1 MSQVEFF
8 MVKLKLK
15 HNQMKKLLLLLVILI
30 GALLPNTLLAQL
42 KFTGEMRPRT
52 EYRNGLKTLF
62 NSDDDAAFF
71 TSQRTRLNLN
81 YTDAKF
87 KVGLSLQDVRVWGDV
102 PQLNKSDNNK
112 LMLHEAWGEL
122 LFNENLSLKV
132 GRQELVYDDSRILGN
147 VGWAQ
152 QARSHD
158 LALLKFNTDAKGQ
171 LHIGLAV
178 NNNKETTVRDSY
190 AGSYKHMEFAWYNRK
205 SEKFD
210 FSLLFMN
217 VGQEINIHDGDNV
230 DFEDNSIQTF
240 GTHMN
245 YRPGKVSFTGSLYA
259 QTGEVPFDR
268 DVNAYMFNL
277 GMKFKVAENWKGNM
291 GIEMLSGTDYNVTTH
306 SSVGTDKYKSFT
318 PLFGTNHKF
327 NGHMDYF
334 YVGNH
339 VGNVGL
345 QDIYGGLN
353 YSKDKFS
360 FGSAIHIFSTAADL
374 YSGLEQGSFFDFGSK
389 PEKQDAYLGTEID
402 LSFGYKYSKSV
413 TFKMGYSQ
421 MFASDS
427 MEVLKGVNDAEK
439 AACWGWMMLVFKPN
453 FLK

>member
-1 MSQVEFF
+1 
-8 MVKLKLK
+8 
-15 HNQMKKLLLLLVILI
+15 MKKLLLLLVVLV
-30 GALLPNTLLAQL
+30 GSLVPNTIMAQL
-42 KFTGEMRPRT
+42 KFTGELRPRT

-62 NSDDDAAFF
+62 NSDDDAALF

-87 KVGLSLQDVRVWGDV
+87 KVGLSLQDIRVWGDV
-102 PQLNKSDNNK
+102 PQLNSSDKNK
-112 LMLHEAWGEL
+112 IMLHEAWGEL
-122 LFNENLSLKV
+122 LFNEKLSLKV

-158 LALLKFNTDAKGQ
+158 LALLKFKTDDKGQ
-171 LHIGLAV
+171 FHFGLAV
-178 NNNKETTVRDSY
+178 NEDKEKLNQTIYINSMD
-190 AGSYKHMEFAWYNRK
+190 ANPFKNIYKNMQFAWYNRK
-205 SEKFD
+205 SDKFD

-217 VGQEINIHDGDNV
+217 VGQQRDKNADPNV
-230 DFEDNSIQTF
+230 EDLDTRYSQTF
-240 GTHMN
+240 GTYMN
-245 YRPGKVSFTGSLYA
+245 YRLGKVALTGSLYGQSGKDA
-259 QTGEVPFDR
+259 GDN
-268 DVNAYMFNL
+268 DLSAYMFNL
-277 GMKFKVAENWKGNM
+277 GMKFKVAENWKGNV
-291 GIEMLSGTDYNVTTH
+291 GIEMLSGTDGDELEDNN
-306 SSVGTDKYKSFT
+306 SFT

-339 VGNVGL
+339 VGDVGL

-360 FGSAIHIFSTAADL
+360 FGAAIHLFSTAADL
-374 YSGLEQGSFFDFGSK
+374 YKGT
-389 PEKQDAYLGTEID
+389 EKQDAYLGTEVD

-413 TFKMGYSQ
+413 MFKMGYSQ

>member
-1 MSQVEFF
+1 
-8 MVKLKLK
+8 
-15 HNQMKKLLLLLVILI
+15 MKKLLLLLVVFI
-30 GALLPNTLLAQL
+30 GILLPTTLLAQL
-42 KFTGEMRPRT
+42 KFTGELRPRT
-52 EYRNGLKTLF
+52 EYRNGLKTLL
-62 NSDDDAAFF
+62 NSDDDAALF

-81 YTDAKF
+81 YTDTKF
-87 KVGLSLQDVRVWGDV
+87 KVGLSLQDVRTWGDV
-102 PQLNKSDNNK
+102 KQLNMSDKNQ
-112 LMLHEAWGEL
+112 LMLHEAWGEMI
-122 LFNENLSLKV
+122 FNHNFSLKV

-158 LALLKFNTDAKGQ
+158 LALFKFKTDEKGKFH
-171 LHIGLAV
+171 LGLAV
-178 NNNKETTVRDSY
+178 NNDSEELTRTLY
-190 AGSYKHMEFAWYNRK
+190 DTNYKNMQFVWYNRK
-205 SEKFD
+205 SDKFD

-217 VGQEINIHDGDNV
+217 VGQQRDEGIDNEV
-230 DFEDNSIQTF
+230 DLDTRYSQTY
-240 GTHMN
+240 GTHLN
-245 YRPGKVSFTGSLYA
+245 YHPGKVALTGTFYSQSGKDATDNNLS
-259 QTGEVPFDR
+259 
-268 DVNAYMFNL
+268 AYMFDL
-277 GMKFKVAENWKGNM
+277 GMKFKVVDNWKGNL
-291 GIEMLSGTDYNVTTH
+291 GIQMLSGNDYNG
-306 SSVGTDKYKSFT
+306 SSNVSLEKDNKSFT

-339 VGNVGL
+339 GGNVGL

-353 YSKDKFS
+353 YAKDKFS

-374 YSGLEQGSFFDFGSK
+374 YDET
-389 PEKQDAYLGTEID
+389 EKQDAYLGTELD

-427 MEVLKGVNDAEK
+427 MEVLKNVNDAEK
-439 AACWGWMMLVFKPN
+439 AASWGWIMLVFKPD

>member
-1 MSQVEFF
+1 MR
-8 MVKLKLK
+8 
-15 HNQMKKLLLLLVILI
+15 KLLLLLVVLI
-30 GALLPNTLLAQL
+30 GTLLPSTLLAQL

-62 NSDDDAAFF
+62 NSDDDAALF

-87 KVGLSLQDVRVWGDV
+87 KVGLSLQDVRTWGDV
-102 PQLNKSDNNK
+102 KQLNMSDKNQ
-112 LMLHEAWGEL
+112 LTLHEAWGEM
-122 LFNENLSLKV
+122 LFNENFSLKV

-158 LALLKFNTDAKGQ
+158 LALLKFKTDAKGKFH
-171 LHIGLAV
+171 LGLAV
-178 NNNKETTVRDSY
+178 NNDSEGLKRVLYTT
-190 AGSYKHMEFAWYNRK
+190 SYKNMQFAWYNRK
-205 SEKFD
+205 SDKFD

-217 VGQEINIHDGDNV
+217 VGM
-230 DFEDNSIQTF
+230 QTLDETADLETRYNQTY
-240 GTHMN
+240 GTYMN
-245 YRPGKVSFTGSLYA
+245 YRPGKVALTGSLYA
-259 QTGEVPFDR
+259 QSGKTVTDK

-277 GMKFKVAENWKGNM
+277 GMKFPVAANWKGNI
-291 GIEMLSGTDYNVTTH
+291 GIEMLSGTDNTELE
-306 SSVGTDKYKSFT
+306 DNNSFT

-339 VGNVGL
+339 VGDVGL

-374 YSGLEQGSFFDFGSK
+374 YGVDGKE
-389 PEKQDAYLGTEID
+389 DAYLGTELD

-427 MEVLKGVNDAEK
+427 MEVLKKVNDAEK
-439 AACWGWMMLVFKPN
+439 AASWGWMMLVFKPN

>member
-1 MSQVEFF
+1 
-8 MVKLKLK
+8 
-15 HNQMKKLLLLLVILI
+15 MKKLLLLLVVLI
-30 GALLPNTLLAQL
+30 GTLLPTTLLAQL

-52 EYRNGLKTLF
+52 EYRNGLKTLL
-62 NSDDDAAFF
+62 NSDDDAALF

-87 KVGLSLQDVRVWGDV
+87 KVGLSLQDVRTWGDV
-102 PQLNKSDNNK
+102 KQLNMSDKNQ
-112 LMLHEAWGEL
+112 LMLHEAWGEMI
-122 LFNENLSLKV
+122 FNENFSLKV

-158 LALLKFNTDAKGQ
+158 LALLKFKTDEKGKFH
-171 LHIGLAV
+171 LGLAV
-178 NNNKETTVRDSY
+178 NNDSEGLKRTLY
-190 AGSYKHMEFAWYNRK
+190 NTSYKNMQFAWYNRK
-205 SEKFD
+205 SDKFD

-217 VGQEINIHDGDNV
+217 VGQQRDEDAGPEV
-230 DFEDNSIQTF
+230 DLDTRYSQTF

-245 YRPGKVSFTGSLYA
+245 YRPGKVVLTGSLYGQSGKDA
-259 QTGEVPFDR
+259 ADN
-268 DVNAYMFNL
+268 DLSAYMFNL
-277 GMKFKVAENWKGNM
+277 GMKFKVSDNWKGNV
-291 GIEMLSGTDYNVTTH
+291 GIEMLSGTDN
-306 SSVGTDKYKSFT
+306 DEMEDNNSFT

-353 YSKDKFS
+353 YSKGKYS

-374 YSGLEQGSFFDFGSK
+374 YSVDGKE
-389 PEKQDAYLGTEID
+389 DAYLGTELD

-439 AACWGWMMLVFKPN
+439 AACWGWIMLVFKPN

>member
-1 MSQVEFF
+1 MR
-8 MVKLKLK
+8 
-15 HNQMKKLLLLLVILI
+15 KLLILLVVLV
-30 GALLPNTLLAQL
+30 GSLLPNTIMAQL

-52 EYRNGLKTLF
+52 EYRNGYGNLL
-62 NSDDDAAFF
+62 NSDQDAAFF

-102 PQLNKSDNNK
+102 SQLNKSDNNK
-112 LMLHEAWGEL
+112 LMLHEAWGEM
-122 LFNENLSLKV
+122 LFSENFSLKV
-132 GRQELVYDDSRILGN
+132 GRQELVYDDSRIFGN

-158 LALLKFNTDAKGQ
+158 LALLKFKTDEKGQ
-171 LHIGLAV
+171 FHLGLAV
-178 NNNKETTVRDSY
+178 NNDSEGLKRTVY
-190 AGSYKHMEFAWYNRK
+190 HTSYKNMQFAWYNRK
-205 SEKFD
+205 ADKFD

-217 VGQEINIHDGDNV
+217 VGSQYTLDANGIE
-230 DFEDNSIQTF
+230 SIETDYMQTF

-245 YRPGKVSFTGSLYA
+245 YRSGKIALTGSVYA
-259 QTGEVPFDR
+259 QTGKLWTEDLS
-268 DVNAYMFNL
+268 AYMFNL
-277 GMKFKVAENWKGNM
+277 GMKFPVAANWKGNV
-291 GIEMLSGTDYNVTTH
+291 GIEMLSGTDN
-306 SSVGTDKYKSFT
+306 TDNEYKSFT

-353 YSKDKFS
+353 YSKGKYS

-374 YSGLEQGSFFDFGSK
+374 YGVDGKEDN
-389 PEKQDAYLGTEID
+389 YLGTELD

-427 MEVLKGVNDAEK
+427 MEVLKNVNDAEK

>member
-1 MSQVEFF
+1 
-8 MVKLKLK
+8 
-15 HNQMKKLLLLLVILI
+15 MKKLLILLVVLV
-30 GALLPNTLLAQL
+30 GSLLPNTIMAQL

-52 EYRNGLKTLF
+52 EYRNGLKTLL
-62 NSDDDAAFF
+62 NSDDDAALF

-87 KVGLSLQDVRVWGDV
+87 KVGLSLQDVRTWGDV
-102 PQLNKSDNNK
+102 KQLNMSDKNQI
-112 LMLHEAWGEL
+112 MLHEAWGEL
-122 LFNENLSLKV
+122 IFNENFSLKV

-158 LALLKFNTDAKGQ
+158 LALLKFKTDEKGKFH
-171 LHIGLAV
+171 LGLAV
-178 NNNKETTVRDSY
+178 NNDSEGLKRMLYTTN
-190 AGSYKHMEFAWYNRK
+190 YKNMQFAWYNRK
-205 SEKFD
+205 SETFD

-217 VGQEINIHDGDNV
+217 VGQQRDNDPGAAV
-230 DFEDNSIQTF
+230 DLDTRYSQTF

-245 YRPGKVSFTGSLYA
+245 YRSGKVALTGSVYGQSGKDAGDNDLS
-259 QTGEVPFDR
+259 
-268 DVNAYMFNL
+268 AYMFDL
-277 GMKFKVAENWKGNM
+277 GMKFPVAENWKGNV
-291 GIEMLSGTDYNVTTH
+291 GIQMLSGTDDDEMEDN
-306 SSVGTDKYKSFT
+306 KSFT

-339 VGNVGL
+339 VGDVGL

-353 YSKDKFS
+353 YKKDKFS
-360 FGSAIHIFSTAADL
+360 FGAAIHLFSTAADL
-374 YSGLEQGSFFDFGSK
+374 YDGA
-389 PEKQDAYLGTEID
+389 EKQDAYLGTEID

-427 MEVLKGVNDAEK
+427 MEVLKNVNDAESS
-439 AACWGWMMLVFKPN
+439 ACWGWMMLVFKPN

>member
-1 MSQVEFF
+1 
-8 MVKLKLK
+8 
-15 HNQMKKLLLLLVILI
+15 MKKLLLLLVVLV
-30 GALLPNTLLAQL
+30 GTLLPTTLLAQL

-52 EYRNGLKTLF
+52 EYRNGLKTLL
-62 NSDDDAAFF
+62 NSDDDAALF

-87 KVGLSLQDVRVWGDV
+87 KVGLSLQDVRTWGDV
-102 PQLNKSDNNK
+102 KQLNMSDKNQI
-112 LMLHEAWGEL
+112 MLHEAWGEMI
-122 LFNENLSLKV
+122 FNENFSLKV

-158 LALLKFNTDAKGQ
+158 LALLKFKTDEKGKFH
-171 LHIGLAV
+171 LGLAV
-178 NNNKETTVRDSY
+178 NNDSEGLKRTLY
-190 AGSYKHMEFAWYNRK
+190 NTNYKNMQFAWYNRK
-205 SEKFD
+205 SDKFD

-217 VGQEINIHDGDNV
+217 VGQQV
-230 DFEDNSIQTF
+230 DKGITPEVDLETRYNQTF

-245 YRPGKVSFTGSLYA
+245 YRPGKLAFTGSFYL
-259 QTGEVPFDR
+259 QSGEHANGKDISAHMFD
-268 DVNAYMFNL
+268 L
-277 GMKFKVAENWKGNM
+277 GMKFKVADNWKGNV
-291 GIEMLSGTDYNVTTH
+291 GIQMLSGTDRDEGDDFN
-306 SSVGTDKYKSFT
+306 SFT

-339 VGNVGL
+339 GGDVGL
-345 QDIYGGLN
+345 QDIYAGLN
-353 YSKDKFS
+353 YKKDKYS
-360 FGSAIHIFSTAADL
+360 FGATIHHFSTAADL
-374 YSGLEQGSFFDFGSK
+374 YGMDGKE
-389 PEKQDAYLGTEID
+389 DAYLGTEVD

-413 TFKMGYSQ
+413 TFKLGYSQ

>member
-1 MSQVEFF
+1 
-8 MVKLKLK
+8 
-15 HNQMKKLLLLLVILI
+15 MKKLLLLFVVVV
-30 GALLPNTLLAQL
+30 GALLPNTIMAQL

-122 LFNENLSLKV
+122 LFTENFSLKV

-158 LALLKFNTDAKGQ
+158 LALLKFKTDDSGK
-171 LHIGLAV
+171 LHIGLAY
-178 NNNKETTVRDSY
+178 NNDMESLADRLYIT
-190 AGSYKHMEFAWYNRK
+190 SYKSMQFLWYNRQLDNFNFSVLFLNNGLQVDK
-205 SEKFD
+205 SLAAD
-210 FSLLFMN
+210 P
-217 VGQEINIHDGDNV
+217 
-230 DFEDNSIQTF
+230 EDLETRYSQTM
-240 GTHMN
+240 GTHVN
-245 YRPGKVSFTGSLYA
+245 YKKDKFALNGSAYF
-259 QTGEVPFDR
+259 QTGKDVNDR
-268 DVNAYMFNL
+268 DLCAFLVSLGAKYALNSNFKVNAGFE
-277 GMKFKVAENWKGNM
+277 VQ
-291 GIEMLSGTDYNVTTH
+291 SGTDSDEKGSGFDN
-306 SSVGTDKYKSFT
+306 KSFT
-318 PLFGTNHKF
+318 PLYGTNHKF

-339 VGNVGL
+339 TGNVGL
-345 QDIYGGLN
+345 IDGFIGA
-353 YSKDKFS
+353 SHAKDKLS
-360 FGSAIHIFSTAADL
+360 FGATLHFFSTQANLFAA
-374 YSGLEQGSFFDFGSK
+374 S
-389 PEKQDAYLGTEID
+389 EKQDNYLGTELD
-402 LSFGYKYSKSV
+402 LSCGYKYSKSV

-421 MFASDS
+421 MFASDT
-427 MEVLKGVNDAEK
+427 METLKGGDSGEHQ
-439 AACWGWMMLVFKPN
+439 CWGWMMLVFKPN

>member
-1 MSQVEFF
+1 
-8 MVKLKLK
+8 
-15 HNQMKKLLLLLVILI
+15 MKKLLLLLVVLI
-30 GALLPNTLLAQL
+30 GALLPNTIMAQL

-62 NSDDDAAFF
+62 NSEDDAAFF

-87 KVGLSLQDVRVWGDV
+87 KVGLSLQDVRTWGDV
-102 PQLNKSDNNK
+102 AQLNMSDKNQ

-122 LFNENLSLKV
+122 LFNENFSLKV

-158 LALLKFNTDAKGQ
+158 LALLKFKTCEKGM
-171 LHIGLAV
+171 LHIGLAY
-178 NNNKETTVRDSY
+178 NNDIEGLKDQLYTT
-190 AGSYKHMEFAWYNRK
+190 SYKSMQFAWYNRK
-205 SEKFD
+205 YDNFN
-210 FSLLFMN
+210 FSFLFLN
-217 VGQEINIHDGDNV
+217 NGLQRLDV
-230 DFEDNSIQTF
+230 DDLKTYYSQTL

-245 YRPGKVSFTGSLYA
+245 YTKDKLGLTGSAYL
-259 QTGEVPFDR
+259 QTGKDAADR
-268 DVNAYMFNL
+268 DLSAYLVSL
-277 GMKFKVAENWKGNM
+277 GANYALSSNFKGNI
-291 GIEMLSGTDYNVTTH
+291 GFEIQSGTDTNEQNTNF
-306 SSVGTDKYKSFT
+306 DNKSFT

-339 VGNVGL
+339 TGNVGL
-345 QDIYGGLN
+345 VDAFIGGT
-353 YSKDKFS
+353 YSKDKIS
-360 FGSAIHIFSTAADL
+360 FGATLHRFATQADL
-374 YSGLEQGSFFDFGSK
+374 MLAG
-389 PEKQDAYLGTEID
+389 EKQDNYLGTELD

-427 MEVLKGVNDAEK
+427 MEVLKGGDSGEGQ
-439 AACWGWMMLVFKPN
+439 CWGWMMLVFKPN

>member
-1 MSQVEFF
+1 
-8 MVKLKLK
+8 
-15 HNQMKKLLLLLVILI
+15 MKKLLILLVVFV
-30 GALLPNTLLAQL
+30 GSLLPNTIMAQL

-52 EYRNGLKTLF
+52 EYRNGYGNLL
-62 NSDDDAAFF
+62 NSNQDAGFF

-102 PQLNKSDNNK
+102 PQLNSSDKNK
-112 LMLHEAWGEL
+112 IMLHEAWGEL

-158 LALLKFNTDAKGQ
+158 LALLKYKTDEKGQ

-178 NNNKETTVRDSY
+178 NENKEKLNQTIYINSMDVDNPFKNI
-190 AGSYKHMEFAWYNRK
+190 YKNMQFAWYNRK
-205 SEKFD
+205 SDKFD

-217 VGQEINIHDGDNV
+217 VGQQRDKSAGPEV
-230 DFEDNSIQTF
+230 DLDTRYSQTF
-240 GTHMN
+240 GTHIN
-245 YRPGKVSFTGSLYA
+245 YRPGKLALTGSLYA
-259 QTGEVPFDR
+259 QSGKDSG
-268 DVNAYMFNL
+268 DNDLSAYMFNL
-277 GMKFKVAENWKGNM
+277 GMKFKVAENWNAHV
-291 GIEMLSGTDYNVTTH
+291 GIQMLSGIDYDGNSQV
-306 SSVGTDKYKSFT
+306 SLESDNKSFT

-345 QDIYGGLN
+345 QDIYAGLN

-360 FGSAIHIFSTAADL
+360 FGSAIHVFSTAADL
-374 YSGLEQGSFFDFGSK
+374 YNGTE
-389 PEKQDAYLGTEID
+389 EQDAYLGTELD

-421 MFASDS
+421 MFASDL

>member
-1 MSQVEFF
+1 
-8 MVKLKLK
+8 
-15 HNQMKKLLLLLVILI
+15 MKKILILLVVLI
-30 GALLPNTLLAQL
+30 GALLPNTIMAQL

-62 NSDDDAAFF
+62 NSEDDAAFF

-87 KVGLSLQDVRVWGDV
+87 KVGLSLQDVRTWGDV
-102 PQLNKSDNNK
+102 KQLNLSDKNQ

-122 LFNENLSLKV
+122 IFTENFSLKV

-158 LALLKFNTDAKGQ
+158 LALLKFKTDEKGK
-171 LHIGLAV
+171 LHIGLAY
-178 NNNKETTVRDSY
+178 NNDMETLKELLYTT
-190 AGSYKHMEFAWYNRK
+190 SYKTMQFAWYNRK
-205 SEKFD
+205 ADNFN
-210 FSLLFMN
+210 FSLLFLN
-217 VGQEINIHDGDNV
+217 NGLQRLDGDENKIYY
-230 DFEDNSIQTF
+230 SQTM

-245 YRPGKVSFTGSLYA
+245 YKKDKFGMTGSAYL
-259 QTGEVPFDR
+259 QTGKDAADR
-268 DVNAYMFNL
+268 DLSAYLVSLGAKYALSSNFKVNAGF
-277 GMKFKVAENWKGNM
+277 E
-291 GIEMLSGTDYNVTTH
+291 IQSGTDTNEQG
-306 SSVGTDKYKSFT
+306 SGFDNKSFT

-339 VGNVGL
+339 VGANGKVDAVGL
-345 QDIYGGLN
+345 VDAFIGASYA
-353 YSKDKFS
+353 KDKIS
-360 FGSAIHIFSTAADL
+360 FGATLHRFATQADL
-374 YSGLEQGSFFDFGSK
+374 ISAQGKEDS
-389 PEKQDAYLGTEID
+389 YLGTELD

-413 TFKMGYSQ
+413 AFKMGYSQ

-427 MEVLKGVNDAEK
+427 MEVLKSINDAEK
-439 AACWGWMMLVFKPN
+439 GACWGWMMLVFKPN

>member
-1 MSQVEFF
+1 
-8 MVKLKLK
+8 
-15 HNQMKKLLLLLVILI
+15 MKKLLLLLVVLI
-30 GALLPNTLLAQL
+30 GSLLPNTIMAQL

-62 NSDDDAAFF
+62 NSEDDAALF

-87 KVGLSLQDVRVWGDV
+87 KVGLSLQDVRTWGDV
-102 PQLNKSDNNK
+102 KQLNMSDKNQ
-112 LMLHEAWGEL
+112 LMLHEAWGEMI
-122 LFNENLSLKV
+122 FNENFSLKV

-158 LALLKFNTDAKGQ
+158 LALLKFKTDDKGKFH
-171 LHIGLAV
+171 LGLAV
-178 NNNKETTVRDSY
+178 NNDSEGLKRMLYTTN
-190 AGSYKHMEFAWYNRK
+190 YKNMQFAWYNRK
-205 SEKFD
+205 SDKFD

-217 VGQEINIHDGDNV
+217 VGLQTLDTDDDLETRYN
-230 DFEDNSIQTF
+230 QTF

-245 YRPGKVSFTGSLYA
+245 YRPGKVALTGSLYA
-259 QTGEVPFDR
+259 QSGKTVTDK
-268 DVNAYMFNL
+268 DIKALMLNI
-277 GMKFKVAENWKGNM
+277 GMKFPVAENWKGNV
-291 GIEMLSGTDYNVTTH
+291 GIEVLTGTDDTEMDENN
-306 SSVGTDKYKSFT
+306 SFT

-339 VGNVGL
+339 VGSVGL

-353 YSKDKFS
+353 YSKDKIS
-360 FGSAIHIFSTAADL
+360 FGSAIHIFSAAADL
-374 YSGLEQGSFFDFGSK
+374 YGVDG
-389 PEKQDAYLGTEID
+389 KQDAYLGTEID

>member
-1 MSQVEFF
+1 
-8 MVKLKLK
+8 
-15 HNQMKKLLLLLVILI
+15 MKKLLLLLVVLV
-30 GALLPNTLLAQL
+30 GSLLPNTIMAQL

-62 NSDDDAAFF
+62 NSDDDAALF

-81 YTDAKF
+81 YTNAKF
-87 KVGLSLQDVRVWGDV
+87 KVGLSLQDVRTWGDV
-102 PQLNKSDNNK
+102 KQLNMSDKNQ

-122 LFNENLSLKV
+122 LFNENFSLKV

-158 LALLKFNTDAKGQ
+158 LALLKFKTDDKGKFH
-171 LHIGLAV
+171 LGLAV
-178 NNNKETTVRDSY
+178 NNDSEGLKRMLYTTN
-190 AGSYKHMEFAWYNRK
+190 YKNMQFAWYNRK
-205 SEKFD
+205 SDKFD

-217 VGQEINIHDGDNV
+217 VGLQTLDV
-230 DFEDNSIQTF
+230 DDDLETRYNQTF

-245 YRPGKVSFTGSLYA
+245 YRPGKVTLTGSLYA
-259 QTGEVPFDR
+259 QSGKTVADK
-268 DVNAYMFNL
+268 DISAYMFNL
-277 GMKFKVAENWKGNM
+277 GMKFKVADNWKGNV
-291 GIEMLSGTDYNVTTH
+291 GIEMLSGTDDDEIKDNN
-306 SSVGTDKYKSFT
+306 SFT

-339 VGNVGL
+339 VGDVGL

-360 FGSAIHIFSTAADL
+360 FGSAIHIFSAAADL
-374 YSGLEQGSFFDFGSK
+374 YKGA
-389 PEKQDAYLGTEID
+389 EKQDAYLGTEID

>member
-1 MSQVEFF
+1 
-8 MVKLKLK
+8 
-15 HNQMKKLLLLLVILI
+15 MKKLLLLLVVLI
-30 GALLPNTLLAQL
+30 GSLLPNTIMAQL

-62 NSDDDAAFF
+62 NSDDDAALF

-81 YTDAKF
+81 YTEAKF
-87 KVGLSLQDVRVWGDV
+87 KVGLSLQDVRTWGDV
-102 PQLNKSDNNK
+102 KQLNLSDKNQ

-122 LFNENLSLKV
+122 LFTENFSLKV
-132 GRQELVYDDSRILGN
+132 GRQELIYDDHRILGD
-147 VGWAQ
+147 VGWTQ

-158 LALLKFNTDAKGQ
+158 LALLKFKTDDKGQ

-178 NNNKETTVRDSY
+178 NNDAETLSRQLYMTN
-190 AGSYKHMEFAWYNRK
+190 YKSMQFAWYNRK

-217 VGQEINIHDGDNV
+217 VGQQRDKDPGAD
-230 DFEDNSIQTF
+230 EDLETRSSQTF

-245 YRPGKVSFTGSLYA
+245 YRPGKISFTGSLYGQSGKDA
-259 QTGEVPFDR
+259 ADR
-268 DVNAYMFNL
+268 DLSAYLVSL
-277 GMKFKVAENWKGNM
+277 GAKYALSSNFKANVGFE
-291 GIEMLSGTDYNVTTH
+291 IQSGTDTNEQNA
-306 SSVGTDKYKSFT
+306 SFDNKSFT

-339 VGNVGL
+339 TGANGKVDAVGL
-345 QDIYGGLN
+345 VDAFVGASYA
-353 YSKDKFS
+353 KDKIS
-360 FGSAIHIFSTAADL
+360 FGATLHRFATQADL
-374 YSGLEQGSFFDFGSK
+374 FDGA
-389 PEKQDAYLGTEID
+389 EKQDNYLGTELD

-413 TFKMGYSQ
+413 TLKMGYSQ

-439 AACWGWMMLVFKPN
+439 AASWGWMMLVFKPN

>member
-1 MSQVEFF
+1 
-8 MVKLKLK
+8 
-15 HNQMKKLLLLLVILI
+15 MKKLLLLLVVLI
-30 GALLPNTLLAQL
+30 GALLPNTIMAQL

-62 NSDDDAAFF
+62 NSEDDAALF

-87 KVGLSLQDVRVWGDV
+87 KVGLSLQDVRTWGDV
-102 PQLNKSDNNK
+102 KQLNMSDKNQ

-122 LFNENLSLKV
+122 LFTENFSLKV

-158 LALLKFNTDAKGQ
+158 LALLKFKTDDKGQ
-171 LHIGLAV
+171 LHIGLAY
-178 NNNKETTVRDSY
+178 NNDMEGLKDQLYTT
-190 AGSYKHMEFAWYNRK
+190 SYKSMQFAWYNRK
-205 SEKFD
+205 YDNFN
-210 FSLLFMN
+210 FSLLFLN
-217 VGQEINIHDGDNV
+217 NGLQRQDGD
-230 DFEDNSIQTF
+230 DLKTYYSQTL
-240 GTHMN
+240 GAHMN
-245 YRPGKVSFTGSLYA
+245 HKKDKFGLTGSAYLQMGKDA
-259 QTGEVPFDR
+259 ADR
-268 DVNAYMFNL
+268 DLSAYLVSL
-277 GMKFKVAENWKGNM
+277 GANYALSSNFKGNI
-291 GIEMLSGTDYNVTTH
+291 GFEIQSGTDSNEQNANF
-306 SSVGTDKYKSFT
+306 DNKSFT

-339 VGNVGL
+339 TSNVGL
-345 QDIYGGLN
+345 VDAFIGGS
-353 YSKDKFS
+353 YSKDKIS
-360 FGSAIHIFSTAADL
+360 FGATLHRFATQADL
-374 YSGLEQGSFFDFGSK
+374 FAAG
-389 PEKQDAYLGTEID
+389 EKQDNYLGTELD

>member
-1 MSQVEFF
+1 
-8 MVKLKLK
+8 
-15 HNQMKKLLLLLVILI
+15 MKKLLLLLVVLI
-30 GALLPNTLLAQL
+30 GTLLPTTLLAQL
-42 KFTGEMRPRT
+42 KFTGELRPRT
-52 EYRNGLKTLF
+52 EYRNGFGNLL
-62 NSDDDAAFF
+62 NSDQDAGFF

-102 PQLNKSDNNK
+102 SQLNKSDNNK
-112 LMLHEAWGEL
+112 LMLHEAWGEMI
-122 LFNENLSLKV
+122 FNENFSLKV

-158 LALLKFNTDAKGQ
+158 LALLKFKTDAKGKF
-171 LHIGLAV
+171 HIGLAV
-178 NNNKETTVRDSY
+178 NNDAEVKMRTLYTK
-190 AGSYKHMEFAWYNRK
+190 SYKNMQFAWYNRK
-205 SEKFD
+205 SDKFD

-217 VGQEINIHDGDNV
+217 VGLQRLD
-230 DFEDNSIQTF
+230 EDSDLETRYSQTF

-245 YRPGKVSFTGSLYA
+245 YRPGKVAFTGSLYGQSGKDA
-259 QTGEVPFDR
+259 NDN
-268 DVNAYMFNL
+268 DMSAYMFDL
-277 GMKFKVAENWKGNM
+277 GMKFKVAENWKGNI
-291 GIEMLSGTDYNVTTH
+291 GIQMLSGTDYDADPDADFRLEKDN
-306 SSVGTDKYKSFT
+306 KSFT

-360 FGSAIHIFSTAADL
+360 FGAAIHMFSTAADL
-374 YSGLEQGSFFDFGSK
+374 YDGV
-389 PEKQDAYLGTEID
+389 EKQDAYLGTELD

-427 MEVLKGVNDAEK
+427 MEVLKDVNDAEK